1 MPVVG
6 LVVKSI
12 SARKMEEFI
21 GAAQIS
27 NNANIKNVEEQQ
39 LVAIGRPSLKIS
51 FEYKSD
57 YQTDKKKSFAEIVI
71 SGDVFFADGPN
82 EKVIDG
88 WKKEKKLPEA
98 LNLNVINMILHK
110 CMIESLGLSEKLQLP
125 PPVALPFASP
135 NTPKVDAPSR
145 YIG

>member
-6 LVVKSI
+6 LVI
-12 SARKMEEFI
+12 RNITARKMEDFI
-21 GAAQIS
+21 GPAQIS
-27 NNANIKNVEEQQ
+27 NNANIKEIAEQN

-71 SGDVFFADGPN
+71 NGDVFFADGLG
-82 EKVIDG
+82 EKVVDG
-88 WKKEKKLPEA
+88 WKKDKKLPE
-98 LNLNVINMILHK
+98 LVNLNVINSILHK

-125 PPVALPFASP
+125 PPVALPFAQAQQQKP
-135 NTPKVDAPSR
+135 AESR